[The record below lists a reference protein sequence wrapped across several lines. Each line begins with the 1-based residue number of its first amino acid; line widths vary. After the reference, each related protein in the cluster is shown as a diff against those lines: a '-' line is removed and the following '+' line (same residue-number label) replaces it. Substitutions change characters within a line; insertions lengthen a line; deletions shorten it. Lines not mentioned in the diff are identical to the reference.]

1 MRKPL
6 VRLQHT
12 ASTASFPW
20 HIIPPGW
27 LSQPGKHASGV
38 EILYSPPRR
47 PPQPGFTFNKKII
60 KNNKLKLAH
69 RTWHQTCM
77 NMNSRDKPFVSLENI
92 MENPLRLKTSITAIA
107 LALGTV
113 FGVPNAAALSLPT
126 VSACS
131 TQPYSFEI
139 LCVNYTTN
147 GTAYETYVASQH
159 DDFTSYSIAALIEI
173 QKTDA
178 NILPEATYG
187 DWSKL
192 VSGSGQ
198 LDIGIYV
205 KASGGGVLDNPDPF
219 PDALDSQANSSTFTG
234 TWGGDIPD
242 PTDVLTVGEV
252 NAWLLEPPP
261 AAYPYFY
268 IDLAEPGNE
277 TGSLLLFTGHVY
289 LTEADGD
296 PVANA
301 DWAFDNIT
309 QAGIGDYD
317 NGNTDPNAWVAA
329 PGAVTISINGID
341 TEINNNRGSG
351 KPDFIAYA
359 PDMML
364 SNYAS
369 NLLFWAEFSIAGMAG
384 AGEEIYLTKLGPIEQ
399 QVPEPGILALLG
411 MGLFGLGLARR
422 RVAR

>member
-1 MRKPL
+1 
-6 VRLQHT
+6 
-12 ASTASFPW
+12 
-20 HIIPPGW
+20 
-27 LSQPGKHASGV
+27 
-38 EILYSPPRR
+38 
-47 PPQPGFTFNKKII
+47 
-60 KNNKLKLAH
+60 
-69 RTWHQTCM
+69 
-77 NMNSRDKPFVSLENI
+77 
-92 MENPLRLKTSITAIA
+92 MENPLKLKKSIAVAA
-107 LALGTV
+107 LALGTAFSV
-113 FGVPNAAALSLPT
+113 HNAAALSLPT

-131 TQPYSFEI
+131 TQPYSFQI

-147 GTAYETYVASQH
+147 GTPYETYVASQH
-159 DDFTSYSIAALIEI
+159 DDFTSYSIAALVEI
-173 QKTDA
+173 QNADA
-178 NILPEATYG
+178 NILPTATYG

-198 LDIGIYV
+198 LDIGIYI
-205 KASGGGVLDNPDPF
+205 KAGGGGVLDNPDPF

-242 PTDVLTVGEV
+242 PSDVLTVGEV
-252 NAWLLEPPP
+252 NDWLLEPPP

-289 LTEADGD
+289 LTEADGTT
-296 PVANA
+296 PVADG

-317 NGNTDPNAWVAA
+317 QGDVNNLADPAWVAA
-329 PGAVTISINGID
+329 PGEVDIYINGDLYTID
-341 TEINNNRGSG
+341 NNRGSG

-359 PDMML
+359 PSMLL

-369 NLLFWAEFSIAGMAG
+369 DLLFWAEFSIAGMAG
-384 AGEEIYLTKLGPIEQ
+384 AGEEIYLTTLGSIEQ

-411 MGLFGLGLARR
+411 MGLIGMGLARR

>member
-1 MRKPL
+1 METPL
-6 VRLQHT
+6 KSK
-12 ASTASFPW
+12 ASIAV
-20 HIIPPGW
+20 
-27 LSQPGKHASGV
+27 A
-38 EILYSPPRR
+38 
-47 PPQPGFTFNKKII
+47 
-60 KNNKLKLAH
+60 
-69 RTWHQTCM
+69 
-77 NMNSRDKPFVSLENI
+77 
-92 MENPLRLKTSITAIA
+92 A

-113 FGVPNAAALSLPT
+113 ISANNAAALSLPT

-131 TQPYSFEI
+131 TQPFSFEI
-139 LCVNYTTN
+139 LCVKYNTG
-147 GTAYETYVASQH
+147 GTDYETYVASQH

-173 QKTDA
+173 QSTDA
-178 NILPEATYG
+178 NILPTETYG
-187 DWSKL
+187 DWTKL

-198 LDIGIYV
+198 LDIGIYI
-205 KASGGGVLDNPDPF
+205 KAGGGGVLDNPDPF
-219 PDALDSQANSSTFTG
+219 PDALDSQDNSSTFTG

-242 PTDVLTVGEV
+242 PADVLTVGEV
-252 NAWLLEPPP
+252 NDWLLEPPP

-289 LTEADGD
+289 LTEADGTT
-296 PVANA
+296 PVADG

-317 NGNTDPNAWVAA
+317 EGDFDNLLDPAWVAA
-329 PGAVTISINGID
+329 PGTVTIFINGEE

-359 PDMML
+359 PTML
-364 SNYAS
+364 LQNYAS

-384 AGEEIYLTKLGPIEQ
+384 AGEELYLTKLGDIE

-411 MGLFGLGLARR
+411 MGLIGMGLARR
-422 RVAR
+422 RVAH

>member
-1 MRKPL
+1 
-6 VRLQHT
+6 
-12 ASTASFPW
+12 
-20 HIIPPGW
+20 
-27 LSQPGKHASGV
+27 
-38 EILYSPPRR
+38 
-47 PPQPGFTFNKKII
+47 
-60 KNNKLKLAH
+60 
-69 RTWHQTCM
+69 M
-77 NMNSRDKPFVSLENI
+77 NMGSKDKPFDFLENT
-92 MENPLRLKTSITAIA
+92 MENPLKLKKSIAVAA
-107 LALGTV
+107 LALGTAFSV
-113 FGVPNAAALSLPT
+113 HNAAALSLPT

-131 TQPYSFEI
+131 TQPYSFQI

-147 GTAYETYVASQH
+147 GTPYETYVASQH

-173 QKTDA
+173 QNTDA
-178 NILPEATYG
+178 NILPTETYG

-198 LDIGIYV
+198 LDIGIYI
-205 KASGGGVLDNPDPF
+205 KAGGGGVLDNPDPF

-242 PTDVLTVGEV
+242 PSDVLTVGEV
-252 NAWLLEPPP
+252 NDWLLEPPA

-301 DWAFDNIT
+301 DWAFDNIP

-329 PGAVTISINGID
+329 PGAVTISINGIETD
-341 TEINNNRGSG
+341 INNNRGSG

-359 PDMML
+359 PSMIL

-369 NLLFWAEFSIAGMAG
+369 DLLFWAEFSIAGMAG
-384 AGEEIYLTKLGPIEQ
+384 AGEEIYLTKLGSIEQ

-411 MGLFGLGLARR
+411 MGLIGMGLARR

>member
-1 MRKPL
+1 METPL
-6 VRLQHT
+6 KSK
-12 ASTASFPW
+12 ASIAV
-20 HIIPPGW
+20 
-27 LSQPGKHASGV
+27 A
-38 EILYSPPRR
+38 
-47 PPQPGFTFNKKII
+47 
-60 KNNKLKLAH
+60 
-69 RTWHQTCM
+69 
-77 NMNSRDKPFVSLENI
+77 
-92 MENPLRLKTSITAIA
+92 A

-113 FGVPNAAALSLPT
+113 ISANNAAALSLPT

-131 TQPYSFEI
+131 TQPFSFEI
-139 LCVNYTTN
+139 LCVKYNTG
-147 GTAYETYVASQH
+147 GTDYETYVASQH

-173 QKTDA
+173 QSTDA
-178 NILPEATYG
+178 NILPTETYG
-187 DWSKL
+187 DWTKL

-198 LDIGIYV
+198 LDIGIYI
-205 KASGGGVLDNPDPF
+205 KAGGGGVLDNPDPF
-219 PDALDSQANSSTFTG
+219 PDALDSQDNSSTFTG

-242 PTDVLTVGEV
+242 PADVLTVGEV
-252 NAWLLEPPP
+252 NDWLLEPPP

-289 LTEADGD
+289 LTEADGTT
-296 PVANA
+296 PVADG

-317 NGNTDPNAWVAA
+317 EGDFDNLLDPAWVAA
-329 PGAVTISINGID
+329 PGTVTIFINGEE

-359 PDMML
+359 PTML
-364 SNYAS
+364 LQNYAS

-384 AGEEIYLTKLGPIEQ
+384 AGEELYLTKLGDIE

-411 MGLFGLGLARR
+411 MGLIGMGLARR

>member
-6 VRLQHT
+6 VRLQPAASA
-12 ASTASFPW
+12 ASTPSRPDGFQQ
-20 HIIPPGW
+20 
-27 LSQPGKHASGV
+27 SRKHASGV
-38 EILYSPPRR
+38 GILYSLPRR
-47 PPQPGFTFNKKII
+47 LPQRGFTYNKKII
-60 KNNKLKLAH
+60 KNNNLKLSH
-69 RTWHQTCM
+69 RPWHQTCL
-77 NMNSRDKPFVSLENI
+77 NIDSGDKPFAFLESF
-92 MENPLRLKTSITAIA
+92 MKNPLRLKTSIAAAA
-107 LALGTV
+107 LALGTAFSV
-113 FGVPNAAALSLPT
+113 HNAAALSLPT

-147 GTAYETYVASQH
+147 GTPYETYVASQH

-173 QKTDA
+173 QSTDA
-178 NILPEATYG
+178 NILPEAIYG

-205 KASGGGVLDNPDPF
+205 KAGGGGVLDNPDPF
-219 PDALDSQANSSTFTG
+219 PDALDSQDNSTTFTG
-234 TWGGDIPD
+234 TWGGDEPN
-242 PTDVLTVGEV
+242 PADVLTVGEV
-252 NAWLLEPPP
+252 NSWLLEPPA

-289 LTEADGD
+289 LTEADGTT
-296 PVANA
+296 PVADG
-301 DWAFDNIT
+301 DWAFDNIE
-309 QAGIGDYD
+309 QGGIGDYD

-329 PGAVTISINGID
+329 PGEVDIFINGDLYTID
-341 TEINNNRGSG
+341 NNRGSG

-359 PDMML
+359 PTMIL

-384 AGEEIYLTKLGPIEQ
+384 AGEEIYLTKLGSIEQ

-411 MGLFGLGLARR
+411 MGLIGMGLARR
-422 RVAR
+422 RAAR

>member
-1 MRKPL
+1 M
-6 VRLQHT
+6 
-12 ASTASFPW
+12 
-20 HIIPPGW
+20 G
-27 LSQPGKHASGV
+27 SG
-38 EILYSPPRR
+38 
-47 PPQPGFTFNKKII
+47 
-60 KNNKLKLAH
+60 
-69 RTWHQTCM
+69 
-77 NMNSRDKPFVSLENI
+77 DKPFAYMENI
-92 MENPLRLKTSITAIA
+92 METPLRFKKSITAAA
-107 LALGTV
+107 LAMGTV
-113 FGVPNAAALSLPT
+113 FGIHDAAALSLPT

-131 TQPYSFEI
+131 TQPYSFQI

-147 GTAYETYVASQH
+147 GTPYETYVASQH
-159 DDFTSYSIAALIEI
+159 DDFISYSIAALVEI
-173 QKTDA
+173 QNTDA
-178 NILPEATYG
+178 NILPTATYG
-187 DWSKL
+187 DWTKL

-198 LDIGIYV
+198 LDIGIYI
-205 KASGGGVLDNPDPF
+205 KAGGGGVLDNPDPF
-219 PDALDSQANSSTFTG
+219 PDALDSQDNSSTFTG

-252 NAWLLEPPP
+252 NDWLLEPPP

-329 PGAVTISINGID
+329 PGTVTISINGIE
-341 TEINNNRGSG
+341 TEIDNNRGSG

-359 PDMML
+359 PSMIL

-369 NLLFWAEFSIAGMAG
+369 NLLFWAQFSIAGMAG

-411 MGLFGLGLARR
+411 MGLIGMGLARR

>member
-1 MRKPL
+1 MKIPL
-6 VRLQHT
+6 K
-12 ASTASFPW
+12 S
-20 HIIPPGW
+20 
-27 LSQPGKHASGV
+27 
-38 EILYSPPRR
+38 
-47 PPQPGFTFNKKII
+47 
-60 KNNKLKLAH
+60 
-69 RTWHQTCM
+69 
-77 NMNSRDKPFVSLENI
+77 
-92 MENPLRLKTSITAIA
+92 KTSIAVAA

-113 FGVPNAAALSLPT
+113 ISANNAAALSLPT

-131 TQPYSFEI
+131 TQPFSFEI
-139 LCVNYTTN
+139 LCVKYNTG
-147 GTAYETYVASQH
+147 GTDYETYVASQH

-173 QKTDA
+173 QSTDA
-178 NILPEATYG
+178 NILPTETYG
-187 DWSKL
+187 DWTKL

-198 LDIGIYV
+198 LDIGIYI
-205 KASGGGVLDNPDPF
+205 KAGGGGVLDNPDPF
-219 PDALDSQANSSTFTG
+219 PDALDSQDNSSTFTG

-242 PTDVLTVGEV
+242 PADVLTVGEV
-252 NAWLLEPPP
+252 NDWLLEPPP

-289 LTEADGD
+289 LTEADGTT
-296 PVANA
+296 PVADG

-317 NGNTDPNAWVAA
+317 EGDFDNLLDPAWVAA
-329 PGAVTISINGID
+329 PGTVTIFINGEE

-359 PDMML
+359 PTML
-364 SNYAS
+364 LQNYAS

-384 AGEEIYLTKLGPIEQ
+384 AGEELYLTKLGDIE

-411 MGLFGLGLARR
+411 MGLIGMGLARR

>member
-1 MRKPL
+1 
-6 VRLQHT
+6 
-12 ASTASFPW
+12 
-20 HIIPPGW
+20 
-27 LSQPGKHASGV
+27 
-38 EILYSPPRR
+38 
-47 PPQPGFTFNKKII
+47 
-60 KNNKLKLAH
+60 
-69 RTWHQTCM
+69 
-77 NMNSRDKPFVSLENI
+77 
-92 MENPLRLKTSITAIA
+92 MENPLKLKKSIVVAA
-107 LALGTV
+107 LALGTAFSV
-113 FGVPNAAALSLPT
+113 HNAAALSLPT

-131 TQPYSFEI
+131 TQPYSFQI

-147 GTAYETYVASQH
+147 GTPYETYVASQH
-159 DDFTSYSIAALIEI
+159 DDFTSYSIAALVEI
-173 QKTDA
+173 QNADA
-178 NILPEATYG
+178 NILPTATYG

-198 LDIGIYV
+198 LDIGIYI
-205 KASGGGVLDNPDPF
+205 KAGGGGVLDNPDPF

-242 PTDVLTVGEV
+242 PSDVLTVGEV
-252 NAWLLEPPP
+252 NDWLLEPPP

-289 LTEADGD
+289 LTEADGTT
-296 PVANA
+296 PVADG

-317 NGNTDPNAWVAA
+317 QGDVNNLADPAWVAA
-329 PGAVTISINGID
+329 PGEVDIYINGDLYTID
-341 TEINNNRGSG
+341 NNRGSG

-359 PDMML
+359 PSMLL

-369 NLLFWAEFSIAGMAG
+369 DLLFWAEFSIAGMAG
-384 AGEEIYLTKLGPIEQ
+384 AGEEIYLTKLGSIEQ

-411 MGLFGLGLARR
+411 MGLIGMGLARR